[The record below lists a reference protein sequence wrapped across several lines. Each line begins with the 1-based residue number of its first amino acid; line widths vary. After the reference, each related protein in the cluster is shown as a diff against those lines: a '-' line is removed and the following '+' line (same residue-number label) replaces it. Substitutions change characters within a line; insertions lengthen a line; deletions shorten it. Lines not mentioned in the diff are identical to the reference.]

1 MQMYKKRLMSSV
13 FTGSLGDLIEVQRG
27 FVPDRILRPMIW
39 ILIFISGLAGVS
51 LQAQGQPYDGDSLES
66 ISASYDLTVSGT
78 NTAES
83 LSGQQLKQQ
92 QSEAPQVETDG
103 FAGYAAAATGAAG
116 SGYDQA
122 TISTWRNSNTNMLGE
137 RLRIF
142 WDELPLAGE
151 RITSAFSLTT
161 NPETGWTGVRVTVSI
176 IGVFVLALMM
186 ELFTTRKLLNRLYNY
201 ANSQEKTNALKYKF
215 ITTRICIQ
223 FIGIAV
229 LGIASYLLGLYFVK
243 QNEYLEYLF
252 IELLKALLQFRMWL
266 VLIRNIF
273 SPARIDFRPIPM
285 EDAPARQLY
294 SWFTLFFGII
304 EFGDAWNIYLGIAEV
319 DPILTGGLLIPYTLL
334 LNLIIL
340 VQVWRMRDKITNMFV
355 SEEDRTNQGFVKLFL
370 MQSWPL
376 LFSAWMI
383 MLWML
388 WLYNAFLGNWA
399 QAIEVGKS
407 WWITLAFPIVDRMF
421 HGLIKQVEDI
431 DWLQSPHY
439 TDRAGRFIQVV
450 QTGFRFVLA
459 GIALYLLSQ
468 AGGFQPNSLMT
479 ETALAK
485 VLRGSVNIAFFGV
498 LGYVIWE
505 MFHALIERKLPV
517 QEVDAI
523 ASLEGDGGGAGA
535 TRAETLVPLMRTLM
549 TVILTIFF
557 ALTVLH
563 SLGISIGPLLAGA
576 GVLGIA
582 IGFGAQKLVQDVIS
596 GVFFLIDDAFRKG
609 EYIELEGLKGTV
621 EKISLR
627 SMQLRHHLGAVQTI
641 PYGEIRTVKNLSR
654 DWITMKLELRLPYD
668 TDIEKVRKII
678 KKVGQTM
685 LEDPIMGPSF
695 ILPLKSQGVMRVE
708 ESALIFRMK
717 FTTKPGEQ
725 WVVRREAYRN
735 VRDALADAGI
745 HFAHREV
752 RVNLPELD
760 HHPVG
765 PSNSGKTESTTVGQQ
780 PQTAPA
786 LSNEELKQRVTQAAT
801 AAATGIIASEALKKG
816 RLDDD
821 DGDMDD
827 EM

>member
-1 MQMYKKRLMSSV
+1 MV
-13 FTGSLGDLIEVQRG
+13 
-27 FVPDRILRPMIW
+27 
-39 ILIFISGLAGVS
+39 
-51 LQAQGQPYDGDSLES
+51 
-66 ISASYDLTVSGT
+66 
-78 NTAES
+78 
-83 LSGQQLKQQ
+83 
-92 QSEAPQVETDG
+92 
-103 FAGYAAAATGAAG
+103 
-116 SGYDQA
+116 
-122 TISTWRNSNTNMLGE
+122 
-137 RLRIF
+137 
-142 WDELPLAGE
+142 
-151 RITSAFSLTT
+151 
-161 NPETGWTGVRVTVSI
+161 
-176 IGVFVLALMM
+176 

-201 ANSQEKTNALKYKF
+201 ANSQVKTNALKYKF
-215 ITTRICIQ
+215 IATRICIQ
-223 FIGIAV
+223 LIGIAV
-229 LGIASYLLGLYFVK
+229 LGLASYLLGLYFIK

-304 EFGDAWNIYLGIAEV
+304 EFGDAWNIYLGFAEV
-319 DPILTGGLLIPYTLL
+319 DPILMGGLLIPYTLL

-340 VQVWRMRDKITNMFV
+340 IQVWWMRDKITNMFV
-355 SEEDRTNQGFVKLFL
+355 SEEDRTNQGFVRLFL
-370 MQSWPL
+370 VQSWPF

-388 WLYNAFLGNWA
+388 WLYNAFLGNWP

-407 WWITLAFPIVDRMF
+407 WWITLAFPIVDRLF
-421 HGLIKQVEDI
+421 YGLIKQVGDI
-431 DWLQSPHY
+431 EWLQSPHFAE
-439 TDRAGRFIQVV
+439 RAGRFIRVV

-468 AGGFQPNSLMT
+468 AGGFQTDSLMT
-479 ETALAK
+479 ESAFAK
-485 VLRGSVNIAFFGV
+485 MLRGSVNIAFFGV
-498 LGYVIWE
+498 LGYVVWE
-505 MFHALIERKLPV
+505 MFHALIERKLPM

-523 ASLEGDGGGAGA
+523 ASLEGDGGGTGA
-535 TRAETLVPLMRTLM
+535 TRAETLVPLMRTVM
-549 TVILTIFF
+549 TVVLTIFF
-557 ALTVLH
+557 TLTVLH
-563 SLGISIGPLLAGA
+563 SLGVSIGPLLAGA

-596 GVFFLIDDAFRKG
+596 GVFFLIDDAFRRG

-621 EKISLR
+621 ERISLR
-627 SMQLRHHLGAVQTI
+627 SMQLRHHLGAVQTV

-725 WVVRREAYRN
+725 WVIRREAYRN
-735 VRDALADAGI
+735 VRDALAEAGI

-752 RVNLPELD
+752 RVSMPELD
-760 HHPVG
+760 HHDAVPAASAG
-765 PSNSGKTESTTVGQQ
+765 TDASAIAGQKPQPS
-780 PQTAPA
+780 PA
-786 LSNEELKQRVTQAAT
+786 ITKEELKERVTQAAA
-801 AAATGIIASEALKKG
+801 AAATGIIASEALKQG

-821 DGDMDD
+821 GGGVDDDM
-827 EM
+827 